1 MSESAS
7 NGLLFDVAP
16 LEDAKKKPSKRRK
29 QVTAANPA
37 ISHQIVEDL
46 PASGYLA
53 SIEGHYKCDQC
64 GVSVLDLVDTRKV
77 DGRTMWL
84 VTCGWWCLH
93 SWLVEPIPGLL
104 DKADEERKAK
114 GDFTVR
120 GGRFDGQTFDQISQD
135 GNRWYIEQL
144 VKKGK
149 RSFLAAAA
157 AEWLAKNS

>member
-1 MSESAS
+1 MSESAN

-29 QVTAANPA
+29 AVAEAQPHVATK
-37 ISHQIVEDL
+37 SVEET
-46 PASGYLA
+46 PFYGYLA
-53 SIEGHYKCDQC
+53 SIEGHYQCDQC
-64 GVSVLDLVDTRKV
+64 GLSVLDLVETRKV

-104 DKADEERKAK
+104 DKADEERKSK

-120 GGRFDGQTFDQISQD
+120 GGRFDGQTFEQISQD

-144 VKKGK
+144 VKGK
-149 RSFLAAAA
+149 RSFLATAA
-157 AEWLAKNS
+157 AEWLSKNP